1 MERINSTSMNP
12 VDQFIEIAPDC
23 LLKAAVIPVDKGVKR
38 TIASIEYELLAANP
52 YVYTLAE
59 LQFVVNARRNEISDE
74 DLIAQRQSLW
84 DAFFSKPHACMRA
97 SALTKKFGWGVHY
110 DKQGK
115 IALYAVES
123 REYQRFVK
131 DGNIKKYFAMRSKR
145 GAE

>member
-1 MERINSTSMNP
+1 MERINLMSMNP

-23 LLKAAVIPVDKGVKR
+23 QLKVAVVPVDGGAKR
-38 TIASIEYELLAANP
+38 TIASIEYELLAENP

-59 LQFVVNARRNEISDE
+59 LQFIVSARRNEISDE
-74 DLIAQRQSLW
+74 DLIAQRQALW

-123 REYQRFVK
+123 EEYQRFVK
-131 DGNIKKYFAMRSKR
+131 DGSIKKYFAMRSKR
-145 GAE
+145 EAV